1 VKRKIPSCVHVAIC
15 NALYVSC
22 YMFTVKYLTSCRAV
36 WFVTAS
42 ILLFFSLTRPALWL
56 SCTSINRRRS
66 HLVSCRVVWSIV
78 SLIVPG
84 KAVVFLSVPIIVP
97 ISGH

>member
-1 VKRKIPSCVHVAIC
+1 
-15 NALYVSC
+15 
-22 YMFTVKYLTSCRAV
+22 
-36 WFVTAS
+36 
-42 ILLFFSLTRPALWL
+42 
-56 SCTSINRRRS
+56 
-66 HLVSCRVVWSIV
+66 VSCRVVWSIV